1 MLASGNAPPTV
12 FATADRPANRNRSF
26 LQPPPSLKGSA
37 AVSLFSA
44 QALELAGPMLRPRAG
59 AMICAASSRVIRAQA
74 IRGQISM
81 KSVRP
86 DNPDPIPLRTE
97 PPRMGTIM
105 IRFVGLLV
113 VAVVALALVW
123 SR

>member
-1 MLASGNAPPTV
+1 VETRRRRPSQQLIRRQPIVPAPAA
-12 FATADRPANRNRSF
+12 F
-26 LQPPPSLKGSA
+26 LKGSA
-37 AVSLFSA
+37 AVSFFSS
-44 QALELAGPMLRPRAG
+44 QAFELAAPVLRPRAG
-59 AMICAASSRVIRAQA
+59 AVIWAASFW
-74 IRGQISM
+74 GLISM
-81 KSVRP
+81 KSDRP
-86 DNPDPIPLRTE
+86 DNPDPIPLRSA

>member
-1 MLASGNAPPTV
+1 MCNCTSGIT
-12 FATADRPANRNRSF
+12 ATFDCNPF
-26 LQPPPSLKGSA
+26 
-37 AVSLFSA
+37 
-44 QALELAGPMLRPRAG
+44 ELAGPVLRPRAG
-59 AMICAASSRVIRAQA
+59 AFRRQFLGAMF
-74 IRGQISM
+74 M

-86 DNPDPIPLRTE
+86 DNTDPIPLRTE

-113 VAVVALALVW
+113 VAVVVLALIW